1 MRKERKPDE
10 LRDVKITPDF
20 TKYAEGSVLVKFGD
34 TKVICN
40 ATVTNDVP
48 YFLRNSGKGWITAEY
63 SMLPRSA
70 QSRIPRD
77 SVKGRINGRTH
88 EIQRLIGRS
97 LRAVVNFE
105 KLGEKTIVI
114 DADVLQAD
122 GGTRTA
128 SITGAY
134 TALEIA
140 LKKMVSRGELESTP
154 LKDSVAAVSV
164 GIVNGTELLDLDYS
178 EDSAADVDMN
188 VVMTGSGRFIEIQST
203 AEKNSFDDA
212 ALLNMIK
219 LAKKGITQLGEI
231 QKKAYTGEL
240 RYD

>member
-1 MRKERKPDE
+1 MRTGREPDE
-10 LRDVKITPDF
+10 LRKVKITGDF
-20 TKYAEGSVLVKFGD
+20 TKYAEGSVLMECGD

-48 YFLRNSGKGWITAEY
+48 YFLRGSGKGWVTAEY

-88 EIQRLIGRS
+88 EIQRIIGRS
-97 LRAVVNFE
+97 LRAVVDFR
-105 KLGEKTIVI
+105 KLGERTIVI
-114 DADVLQAD
+114 DADVMQAD

-134 TALEIA
+134 IALETA
-140 LKKMVSRGELESTP
+140 LKKMVMRGEMDATP

-164 GIVNGTELLDLDYS
+164 GIVNGKELLDLDYK
-178 EDSAADVDMN
+178 EDSEADVDMN
-188 VVMTGSGRFIEIQST
+188 VVMTGSGRFIELQST
-203 AEKNSFDDA
+203 AEKNTFDDEG
-212 ALLNMIK
+212 LINMIK
-219 LAKKGITQLGEI
+219 LAKKGITELTEL
-231 QKKAYTGEL
+231 QKKAAPGGI
-240 RYD
+240 